1 MVQIRGIVKAAQVAR
16 NRLQAGIA
24 PSDVADFKKFITNSI
39 ETIEQLCAHGRM
51 TPSQLPTRSRQAYYF
66 LKAIDLD
73 NLPLAETQPT
83 QDKVQTI
90 RLKNIKTQQGAIL
103 HKIANLASTPTP
115 NTAQIEELVKTLIQA
130 VAAIEKIC
138 AASQATPAN
147 LTRSSRQIYA
157 WMKFLTY
164 EGNLQLHLQ
173 TIYRVKQIAEKVCNI
188 AVVRQLRTLAN
199 LTEPLVTPIPSGL
212 CPNQHGSGYIY
223 AQPLNIVVE
232 LTHLTGIYKCKRSL
246 VEATFTLS
254 EGFINANDDTLEAL
268 VKAALFGK
276 CQQTTR
282 LIRDYAASE
291 EYSSVLIELDLITE
305 VIVENARG
313 KCYNLDELFDKVN
326 REYFASSLVKPRL
339 IWSQINT
346 YRKLGHYEPARDRV
360 MIALTLDDARIPEF
374 VVEFV
379 LYHELLHKSHGATW
393 VNGRRMVH
401 TPEFRRDERKFKLY
415 KEAEESLKK
424 LTSYLI

>member
-1 MVQIRGIVKAAQVAR
+1 MVQIRGIVKAAQVAQ

-24 PSDVADFKKFITNSI
+24 PGDVAAFKKFMTNSI
-39 ETIEQLCAHGRM
+39 ETIERLCAEGRM

-83 QDKVQTI
+83 QDKVETI

-103 HKIANLASTPTP
+103 QKIANLASSPTP
-115 NTAQIEELVKTLIQA
+115 NTAQIQELAKTLIQT

-164 EGNLQLHLQ
+164 ERNLQLHLQ
-173 TIYRVKQIAEKVCNI
+173 TTYRVKQIAEK
-188 AVVRQLRTLAN
+188 
-199 LTEPLVTPIPSGL
+199 L
-212 CPNQHGSGYIY
+212 CKIY
-223 AQPLNIVVE
+223 AQPLNVVVE
-232 LTHLTGIYKCKRSL
+232 LTHLTGIYKCRRSL
-246 VEATFTLS
+246 VEATLTLS
-254 EGFINANDDTLEAL
+254 EGFINASDETLEAL

-276 CQQTTR
+276 CQQTTQ

-291 EYSSVLIELDLITE
+291 ESSSVLIELDFITE
-305 VIVENARG
+305 VIVENPRG

-326 REYFASSLVKPRL
+326 REYFACSLVKPRL

-374 VVEFV
+374 VVTFV

-415 KEAEESLKK
+415 KEAEEWLKK
-424 LTSYLI
+424 LASYLI

>member
-1 MVQIRGIVKAAQVAR
+1 MVQIRGIVKAAQVAQ

-24 PSDVADFKKFITNSI
+24 PGDVAAFKKFMTNSI
-39 ETIEQLCAHGRM
+39 ETIERLCAEGRM

-83 QDKVQTI
+83 QDKVETI

-103 HKIANLASTPTP
+103 QKIANLASSPTP
-115 NTAQIEELVKTLIQA
+115 NTAQIQELAKTLIQT

-157 WMKFLTY
+157 WVKFLTY
-164 EGNLQLHLQ
+164 ERNLQLHLQ
-173 TIYRVKQIAEKVCNI
+173 TTYRVKQIAEK
-188 AVVRQLRTLAN
+188 
-199 LTEPLVTPIPSGL
+199 L
-212 CPNQHGSGYIY
+212 CKIY
-223 AQPLNIVVE
+223 AQPLNVVVE
-232 LTHLTGIYKCKRSL
+232 LTHLTGIYKCRRSL
-246 VEATFTLS
+246 VEATLTLS
-254 EGFINANDDTLEAL
+254 EGFINASDETLEAL

-276 CQQTTR
+276 CQQTTQ

-291 EYSSVLIELDLITE
+291 ESSSVLIELDFITE
-305 VIVENARG
+305 VIVENSRG

-326 REYFASSLVKPRL
+326 REYFACSLVKPRL

-374 VVEFV
+374 VVTFV

-415 KEAEESLKK
+415 KEAEEWLKK
-424 LTSYLI
+424 LASYLI

>member
-1 MVQIRGIVKAAQVAR
+1 MVQIRGIVKAAQVAQ

-24 PSDVADFKKFITNSI
+24 PGDVAAFKKFMTNSI
-39 ETIEQLCAHGRM
+39 ETIEQLCAEGRM

-73 NLPLAETQPT
+73 NLPLAETQPS
-83 QDKVQTI
+83 QDKVETI

-103 HKIANLASTPTP
+103 QRIANLASSPTP
-115 NTAQIEELVKTLIQA
+115 NTAQIQELAKTLIQT

-157 WMKFLTY
+157 WMKFLAY
-164 EGNLQLHLQ
+164 ERNLQLHLQ
-173 TIYRVKQIAEKVCNI
+173 TIYRVKQIAEKVCK
-188 AVVRQLRTLAN
+188 
-199 LTEPLVTPIPSGL
+199 
-212 CPNQHGSGYIY
+212 IY
-223 AQPLNIVVE
+223 AQPLNVVVE

-246 VEATFTLS
+246 VEATLTLS
-254 EGFINANDDTLEAL
+254 EGFINASDETLEAL

-291 EYSSVLIELDLITE
+291 ESSSVLIELDFITE
-305 VIVENARG
+305 VIVENPRG

-326 REYFASSLVKPRL
+326 REYFACSLVKPRL

-374 VVEFV
+374 VVTFV

-415 KEAEESLKK
+415 KQAEEWLKK
-424 LTSYLI
+424 LASYLI

>member
-1 MVQIRGIVKAAQVAR
+1 MVQIRGIVKAAQVAQ

-24 PSDVADFKKFITNSI
+24 PGDVAAFKKFMTNSI
-39 ETIEQLCAHGRM
+39 ETIEQLCAEGRM

-73 NLPLAETQPT
+73 NLPLAETQPS
-83 QDKVQTI
+83 QDKVETI

-103 HKIANLASTPTP
+103 QKIANLASSPTP
-115 NTAQIEELVKTLIQA
+115 NTAQIQELAETLIQT

-164 EGNLQLHLQ
+164 ERNLQLHLQ
-173 TIYRVKQIAEKVCNI
+173 TTYRVKQIAEK
-188 AVVRQLRTLAN
+188 
-199 LTEPLVTPIPSGL
+199 L
-212 CPNQHGSGYIY
+212 CKIY
-223 AQPLNIVVE
+223 AQPLNVVVE

-246 VEATFTLS
+246 VEATLTLS
-254 EGFINANDDTLEAL
+254 EGFINASDETLEAL

-291 EYSSVLIELDLITE
+291 ESSSVLIELDFITE
-305 VIVENARG
+305 VIVENPRG

-326 REYFASSLVKPRL
+326 REYFACSLVKPRL

-374 VVEFV
+374 VVTFV

-415 KEAEESLKK
+415 KQAEEWLKK
-424 LTSYLI
+424 LASYLI

>member
-1 MVQIRGIVKAAQVAR
+1 MVQIRGIVKAAQVAQ

-24 PSDVADFKKFITNSI
+24 PGDVAAFKKFMTNSI
-39 ETIEQLCAHGRM
+39 ETIEQLCAEGRM

-73 NLPLAETQPT
+73 NLPLAETQPS
-83 QDKVQTI
+83 QDKVETI

-103 HKIANLASTPTP
+103 QRIANLASSPTP
-115 NTAQIEELVKTLIQA
+115 NTAQIQELAKTLIQT

-157 WMKFLTY
+157 WMKFLAY
-164 EGNLQLHLQ
+164 ERNLQLHLQ
-173 TIYRVKQIAEKVCNI
+173 TIYRVKQIAEKVCK
-188 AVVRQLRTLAN
+188 
-199 LTEPLVTPIPSGL
+199 
-212 CPNQHGSGYIY
+212 IY
-223 AQPLNIVVE
+223 AQPLNVVVE

-246 VEATFTLS
+246 VEATLTLS
-254 EGFINANDDTLEAL
+254 EGFINASDETLEAL

-276 CQQTTR
+276 CQETTR

-291 EYSSVLIELDLITE
+291 ESSSVLIELDLITE
-305 VIVENARG
+305 VIVENPRG

-326 REYFASSLVKPRL
+326 CEYFASSLVKPRL
-339 IWSQINT
+339 IWNQINT
-346 YRKLGHYEPARDRV
+346 YRKFGHYEPARDRV

-374 VVEFV
+374 VVRFV

-415 KEAEESLKK
+415 KEAEEWLKK
-424 LTSYLI
+424 LASYLI

>member
-1 MVQIRGIVKAAQVAR
+1 MVQIRGIVKAAQVAQ

-24 PSDVADFKKFITNSI
+24 PGDVAAFKKFMTNSI
-39 ETIEQLCAHGRM
+39 ETIERLCAQGRM
-51 TPSQLPTRSRQAYYF
+51 TPSQLPTRSREAYYF
-66 LKAIDLD
+66 LKGIDLD
-73 NLPLAETQPT
+73 NLPLAKTQPT

-103 HKIANLASTPTP
+103 QRISNLASSPTP
-115 NTAQIEELVKTLIQA
+115 NTAQIQELANTLIQT

-138 AASQATPAN
+138 SASQATAAN
-147 LTRSSRQIYA
+147 LTPSSRQIYA

-164 EGNLQLHLQ
+164 ERNLQLHLQ
-173 TIYRVKQIAEKVCNI
+173 TTYQVKQIAQQICSMH
-188 AVVRQLRTLAN
+188 AH
-199 LTEPLVTPIPSGL
+199 PS
-212 CPNQHGSGYIY
+212 
-223 AQPLNIVVE
+223 LNVVVE
-232 LTHLTGIYKCKRSL
+232 LTHLAGIYKCKRSS
-246 VEATFTLS
+246 VEATLTLS
-254 EGFINANDDTLEAL
+254 EGFINANDETLEAL
-268 VKAALFGK
+268 VKAALLGK

-282 LIRDYAASE
+282 LIRNYAASE
-291 EYSSVLIELDLITE
+291 EYSCVLMELDFITE
-305 VIVENARG
+305 VIVENPRG

-346 YRKLGHYEPARDRV
+346 YRKFGHYEPARDRV

-374 VVEFV
+374 VVEFI
-379 LYHELLHKSHGATW
+379 LYHELLHKYHGATW

-415 KEAEESLKK
+415 KEAEEWLKK
-424 LTSYLI
+424 LPSFNADDKDNISSLD

>member
-1 MVQIRGIVKAAQVAR
+1 MVQIRGIVKAAQVAQ

-24 PSDVADFKKFITNSI
+24 PGDVAAFKKFMTNSI
-39 ETIEQLCAHGRM
+39 ETIEQLCAEGRM

-73 NLPLAETQPT
+73 NLPLAETQPS
-83 QDKVQTI
+83 QDKVETI

-103 HKIANLASTPTP
+103 QKIANLASSPTP
-115 NTAQIEELVKTLIQA
+115 NTAQIQELAKTLVQT
-130 VAAIEKIC
+130 VTAIEKIC

-164 EGNLQLHLQ
+164 ERNLQLHLQ
-173 TIYRVKQIAEKVCNI
+173 TIYRVKQIAEKVCK
-188 AVVRQLRTLAN
+188 
-199 LTEPLVTPIPSGL
+199 
-212 CPNQHGSGYIY
+212 IY
-223 AQPLNIVVE
+223 AQPLNVVVE

-246 VEATFTLS
+246 VEATLTLS
-254 EGFINANDDTLEAL
+254 EGFINASDETLEAL

-276 CQQTTR
+276 CQETTR

-291 EYSSVLIELDLITE
+291 ESSSVLIELDFITE
-305 VIVENARG
+305 VIVENPRG

-326 REYFASSLVKPRL
+326 REYFACSLVKPRL

-374 VVEFV
+374 VVTFV

-415 KEAEESLKK
+415 KQAEEWLKK
-424 LTSYLI
+424 LASYLI

>member
-66 LKAIDLD
+66 LKSIDLD

-103 HKIANLASTPTP
+103 QKIANLASTPTP
-115 NTAQIEELVKTLIQA
+115 NTAQIQELAKTLVQT
-130 VAAIEKIC
+130 VTAIEKIC

-157 WMKFLTY
+157 WIKFLTY
-164 EGNLQLHLQ
+164 ERNLQLHLQ
-173 TIYRVKQIAEKVCNI
+173 TIYRVKQIAEKVCN
-188 AVVRQLRTLAN
+188 
-199 LTEPLVTPIPSGL
+199 
-212 CPNQHGSGYIY
+212 IY

-254 EGFINANDDTLEAL
+254 EGFINANDETLEAL

-276 CQQTTR
+276 CQQTTQ

-305 VIVENARG
+305 VIVENPRG
-313 KCYNLDELFDKVN
+313 KCYNLDELFDKIN

-346 YRKLGHYEPARDRV
+346 YRKFGHYEPARDRV
-360 MIALTLDDARIPEF
+360 MITLTLDDARIPDF
-374 VVEFV
+374 VVEFI
-379 LYHELLHKSHGATW
+379 LYHELLHKFHGATW

>member
-1 MVQIRGIVKAAQVAR
+1 MVQIRGIVKAAQVAQ

-24 PSDVADFKKFITNSI
+24 PGDVAAFKKFMTNSI
-39 ETIEQLCAHGRM
+39 ETIEQLCAEGRM

-73 NLPLAETQPT
+73 NLPLAETQPS
-83 QDKVQTI
+83 QDKVETI

-103 HKIANLASTPTP
+103 QRIANLASSPTP
-115 NTAQIEELVKTLIQA
+115 NTAQIQELAETLIQT

-164 EGNLQLHLQ
+164 ERNLQLHLQ
-173 TIYRVKQIAEKVCNI
+173 TIYRVKQIAEKVCK
-188 AVVRQLRTLAN
+188 
-199 LTEPLVTPIPSGL
+199 
-212 CPNQHGSGYIY
+212 IY
-223 AQPLNIVVE
+223 AQPLNVVVE

-246 VEATFTLS
+246 VEATLTLS
-254 EGFINANDDTLEAL
+254 EGFINASDETLEAL

-291 EYSSVLIELDLITE
+291 ESSSVLIELDFITE
-305 VIVENARG
+305 VIVENPRG

-326 REYFASSLVKPRL
+326 REYFACSLVKPRL

-374 VVEFV
+374 VVTFV

-415 KEAEESLKK
+415 KQAEEWLKK
-424 LTSYLI
+424 LASYLI

>member
-1 MVQIRGIVKAAQVAR
+1 MVQIRGIVKAAQVAQ

-24 PSDVADFKKFITNSI
+24 PGDVAAFKKFMTNSI
-39 ETIEQLCAHGRM
+39 ETIEQLCAEGRM

-73 NLPLAETQPT
+73 NLPLAETQPS
-83 QDKVQTI
+83 QDKVETI

-103 HKIANLASTPTP
+103 QRIANLASSPTP
-115 NTAQIEELVKTLIQA
+115 NTAQIQELAETLIQT

-164 EGNLQLHLQ
+164 ERNLQLHLQ
-173 TIYRVKQIAEKVCNI
+173 TTYRVKQIAEK
-188 AVVRQLRTLAN
+188 
-199 LTEPLVTPIPSGL
+199 L
-212 CPNQHGSGYIY
+212 CKIY
-223 AQPLNIVVE
+223 AQPLNVVVE

-246 VEATFTLS
+246 VEATLTLS
-254 EGFINANDDTLEAL
+254 EGFINASDETLEAL

-291 EYSSVLIELDLITE
+291 ESSSVLIELDFITE
-305 VIVENARG
+305 VIVENPRG

-326 REYFASSLVKPRL
+326 REYFACSLVKPRL

-374 VVEFV
+374 VVTFV

-415 KEAEESLKK
+415 KQAEEWLKK
-424 LTSYLI
+424 LASYLI

>member
-1 MVQIRGIVKAAQVAR
+1 MVQIRGIVKAAQVAQ

-24 PSDVADFKKFITNSI
+24 PGDVAAFKKFMTNSI
-39 ETIEQLCAHGRM
+39 ETIERLCAEGRM

-83 QDKVQTI
+83 QDKVETI

-103 HKIANLASTPTP
+103 QKIANLASSPTP
-115 NTAQIEELVKTLIQA
+115 NTAQIQELAKTLIQT

-157 WMKFLTY
+157 WVKFLTY
-164 EGNLQLHLQ
+164 ERNLQLHLQ
-173 TIYRVKQIAEKVCNI
+173 TTYRVKQIAEK
-188 AVVRQLRTLAN
+188 
-199 LTEPLVTPIPSGL
+199 L
-212 CPNQHGSGYIY
+212 CKIY
-223 AQPLNIVVE
+223 AQPLNVVVE
-232 LTHLTGIYKCKRSL
+232 LTHLTGIYKCRRSL
-246 VEATFTLS
+246 VEATLTLS
-254 EGFINANDDTLEAL
+254 EGFINASDETLEAL

-276 CQQTTR
+276 CQQTTQ

-291 EYSSVLIELDLITE
+291 ESSSVLIELDFITE
-305 VIVENARG
+305 VIVENPRG

-326 REYFASSLVKPRL
+326 REYFACSLVKPRL

-374 VVEFV
+374 VVTFV

-415 KEAEESLKK
+415 KEAEEWLKK
-424 LTSYLI
+424 LASYLI

>member
-1 MVQIRGIVKAAQVAR
+1 MVQIRGIVKAAQVAQ

-24 PSDVADFKKFITNSI
+24 PGDVAAFKKFMTNSI
-39 ETIEQLCAHGRM
+39 ETIEQLCAEGRM

-73 NLPLAETQPT
+73 NLPLAETQPS
-83 QDKVQTI
+83 QDKVETI

-103 HKIANLASTPTP
+103 QRIANLASSPTP
-115 NTAQIEELVKTLIQA
+115 NTAQIQELAETLIQT

-157 WMKFLTY
+157 WMKFLTS
-164 EGNLQLHLQ
+164 ERNLQLHLQ
-173 TIYRVKQIAEKVCNI
+173 TIYRVKQIAEK
-188 AVVRQLRTLAN
+188 
-199 LTEPLVTPIPSGL
+199 L
-212 CPNQHGSGYIY
+212 CKIY
-223 AQPLNIVVE
+223 AQPLNVVVE
-232 LTHLTGIYKCKRSL
+232 LTHLTGIYKCRRSL
-246 VEATFTLS
+246 VEAALTLS
-254 EGFINANDDTLEAL
+254 EGFINANDETLEAV

-276 CQQTTR
+276 CQQTTL

-291 EYSSVLIELDLITE
+291 EYSSVLIELDFITE
-305 VIVENARG
+305 VIVENPRG
-313 KCYNLDELFDKVN
+313 KSYNLDELFDKVN

-374 VVEFV
+374 VVTFV

-393 VNGRRMVH
+393 VNNRRMVH

-415 KEAEESLKK
+415 KQAEEWLKK
-424 LTSYLI
+424 LASYLI

>member
-1 MVQIRGIVKAAQVAR
+1 M
-16 NRLQAGIA
+16 
-24 PSDVADFKKFITNSI
+24 
-39 ETIEQLCAHGRM
+39 
-51 TPSQLPTRSRQAYYF
+51 
-66 LKAIDLD
+66 
-73 NLPLAETQPT
+73 PLAQTQPT
-83 QDKVQTI
+83 QDKAQTI
-90 RLKNIKTQQGAIL
+90 RLKNIKTQQDAIL
-103 HKIANLASTPTP
+103 QRITNLVSSPTP
-115 NTAQIEELVKTLIQA
+115 NTAQIQELAKTLIQT

-164 EGNLQLHLQ
+164 ERNLQLHLQ
-173 TIYRVKQIAEKVCNI
+173 TIYRVKQIAEK
-188 AVVRQLRTLAN
+188 
-199 LTEPLVTPIPSGL
+199 L
-212 CPNQHGSGYIY
+212 CKVY

-246 VEATFTLS
+246 VEATLTVS
-254 EGFINANDDTLEAL
+254 EGFINATDETLEAL

-313 KCYNLDELFDKVN
+313 KYYNLDELFDKVN

-339 IWSQINT
+339 IWNQINT
-346 YRKLGHYEPARDRV
+346 YRKFGHYEPARDRV
-360 MIALTLDDARIPEF
+360 MIALTLDDAKIPEF
-374 VVEFV
+374 VVSFV
-379 LYHELLHKSHGATW
+379 LYHELLHKFHGATW

-415 KEAEESLKK
+415 KEAEEWLKK
-424 LTSYLI
+424 LASYLI

>member
-24 PSDVADFKKFITNSI
+24 PNDVADFKKFMTNSI
-39 ETIEQLCAHGRM
+39 ETIEQLCTHGRM
-51 TPSQLPTRSRQAYYF
+51 TPNQLPTRTRQAYYF
-66 LKAIDLD
+66 LKSVDLQ

-83 QDKVQTI
+83 QDKMQTI
-90 RLKNIKTQQGAIL
+90 RLKNIKTQQDAIL
-103 HKIANLASTPTP
+103 QRITNLASTPTP
-115 NTAQIEELVKTLIQA
+115 NTAQTEELAKTLIQT
-130 VAAIEKIC
+130 VTAIEQIC
-138 AASQATPAN
+138 AASQATPVN

-164 EGNLQLHLQ
+164 ERNLQLHLQ
-173 TIYRVKQIAEKVCNI
+173 TIYRVKQIAEK
-188 AVVRQLRTLAN
+188 
-199 LTEPLVTPIPSGL
+199 L
-212 CPNQHGSGYIY
+212 CKIY
-223 AQPLNIVVE
+223 AQPLNIIVE

-246 VEATFTLS
+246 VEATLTLS
-254 EGFINANDDTLEAL
+254 EGFINASDETLEAL

-291 EYSSVLIELDLITE
+291 ECSSVLIQLDLITE

-326 REYFASSLVKPRL
+326 HEYFASSLVKPRL
-339 IWSQINT
+339 IWSQIKT
-346 YRKLGHYEPARDRV
+346 YRKFGHYKPVRDRV
-360 MIALTLDDARIPEF
+360 MIAVTLDDARISEF

-379 LYHELLHKSHGATW
+379 LYHELLHKFHGATW

-415 KEAEESLKK
+415 KEADEWLKK
-424 LTSYLI
+424 LASYLI

>member
-1 MVQIRGIVKAAQVAR
+1 MVQIRGIVKAAQVAQ

-24 PSDVADFKKFITNSI
+24 PGDVAAFKKFMTNSI
-39 ETIEQLCAHGRM
+39 ETIEQLCAEGRM

-73 NLPLAETQPT
+73 NLPLAETQPS
-83 QDKVQTI
+83 QDKVETI

-103 HKIANLASTPTP
+103 QRIANLASSPTP
-115 NTAQIEELVKTLIQA
+115 NTAQIQELAETLIQT

-164 EGNLQLHLQ
+164 ERNLQLHLQ
-173 TIYRVKQIAEKVCNI
+173 TTYRVKQIAEK
-188 AVVRQLRTLAN
+188 
-199 LTEPLVTPIPSGL
+199 L
-212 CPNQHGSGYIY
+212 CKIY
-223 AQPLNIVVE
+223 AQPLNVVVE

-246 VEATFTLS
+246 VEATLTLS
-254 EGFINANDDTLEAL
+254 EGFINASDETLEAL

-276 CQQTTR
+276 CQQTTQ

-291 EYSSVLIELDLITE
+291 ESSSVLIELDFITE
-305 VIVENARG
+305 VIVENPRG

-326 REYFASSLVKPRL
+326 REYFACSLVKPRL

-374 VVEFV
+374 VVTFV

-415 KEAEESLKK
+415 KQAEEWLKK
-424 LTSYLI
+424 LASYLI

>member
-1 MVQIRGIVKAAQVAR
+1 MVQIRGIVKAAQVAQ

-24 PSDVADFKKFITNSI
+24 PGDVAAFKKFMTNSI
-39 ETIEQLCAHGRM
+39 ETIERLCAEGRM

-83 QDKVQTI
+83 QDKVETI

-103 HKIANLASTPTP
+103 QKIANLASSPTP
-115 NTAQIEELVKTLIQA
+115 NTAEIQELAKTLVQT
-130 VAAIEKIC
+130 VTAIEKIC

-164 EGNLQLHLQ
+164 ERNLQLHLQ
-173 TIYRVKQIAEKVCNI
+173 TTYRVKQIAEK
-188 AVVRQLRTLAN
+188 
-199 LTEPLVTPIPSGL
+199 L
-212 CPNQHGSGYIY
+212 CKIY
-223 AQPLNIVVE
+223 AQPLNVVVE
-232 LTHLTGIYKCKRSL
+232 LTHLTGIYKCRRSL
-246 VEATFTLS
+246 VEATLTLS
-254 EGFINANDDTLEAL
+254 EGFINASDETLEAL

-276 CQQTTR
+276 CQQTTQ

-291 EYSSVLIELDLITE
+291 ESSSVLIELDFITE
-305 VIVENARG
+305 VIVENPRG

-326 REYFASSLVKPRL
+326 REYFACSLVKPRL

-374 VVEFV
+374 VVTFV

-415 KEAEESLKK
+415 KEAEEWLKK
-424 LTSYLI
+424 LASYLI

>member
-51 TPSQLPTRSRQAYYF
+51 APSQLPTRSRQAYYF

-103 HKIANLASTPTP
+103 HKIANLASPTP
-115 NTAQIEELVKTLIQA
+115 NTAQTQELAKTLVQT
-130 VAAIEKIC
+130 VTAIEKIC

-164 EGNLQLHLQ
+164 ERNLQLHLQ
-173 TIYRVKQIAEKVCNI
+173 TTYRVKQIAEKLCNI
-188 AVVRQLRTLAN
+188 
-199 LTEPLVTPIPSGL
+199 
-212 CPNQHGSGYIY
+212 Y
-223 AQPLNIVVE
+223 AHPLNIVVE

-246 VEATFTLS
+246 VEATLTLS
-254 EGFINANDDTLEAL
+254 EGFINANDETLEAL

-276 CQQTTR
+276 CQQTTQ

-291 EYSSVLIELDLITE
+291 ESSSVLIELDLITE
-305 VIVENARG
+305 VIVENPRG

-326 REYFASSLVKPRL
+326 REYFACSLVKPRL

-346 YRKLGHYEPARDRV
+346 YRKLGHYEPAKNRV

>member
-1 MVQIRGIVKAAQVAR
+1 MVQIRGIVKAAQVAQ

-24 PSDVADFKKFITNSI
+24 PGDVAAFKKFMTNSI
-39 ETIEQLCAHGRM
+39 ETIERLCAEGRM

-66 LKAIDLD
+66 LKSIDLD

-83 QDKVQTI
+83 QDKVETI

-103 HKIANLASTPTP
+103 QKIANLASSPTP
-115 NTAQIEELVKTLIQA
+115 NTAQIQELAKTLVQT
-130 VAAIEKIC
+130 VTAIEKIC

-164 EGNLQLHLQ
+164 ERNLQLHLQ
-173 TIYRVKQIAEKVCNI
+173 TTYRVKQIAEK
-188 AVVRQLRTLAN
+188 
-199 LTEPLVTPIPSGL
+199 L
-212 CPNQHGSGYIY
+212 CKIY
-223 AQPLNIVVE
+223 AQPLNVVVE
-232 LTHLTGIYKCKRSL
+232 LTHLTGIYKCRRSL
-246 VEATFTLS
+246 VEATLTLS
-254 EGFINANDDTLEAL
+254 EGFINASDETLEAL

-276 CQQTTR
+276 CQQTTQ

-291 EYSSVLIELDLITE
+291 ESSSVLIELDLITE
-305 VIVENARG
+305 VIVENPRG

-326 REYFASSLVKPRL
+326 GEYFACSLVKPRL

-374 VVEFV
+374 VVTFV

-415 KEAEESLKK
+415 KEAEEWLKK
-424 LTSYLI
+424 LASYLI

>member
-1 MVQIRGIVKAAQVAR
+1 MVQIRGIVKAAQVAQ

-24 PSDVADFKKFITNSI
+24 PGDVAAFKKFMTNSI
-39 ETIEQLCAHGRM
+39 ETIEQLCAEGRM

-73 NLPLAETQPT
+73 NLPLAETQPS
-83 QDKVQTI
+83 QDKVETI

-103 HKIANLASTPTP
+103 QRIANLASSPTP
-115 NTAQIEELVKTLIQA
+115 NTAQIQELAKTLIQT

-164 EGNLQLHLQ
+164 ERNLQLHLQ
-173 TIYRVKQIAEKVCNI
+173 TTYRVKQIAEK
-188 AVVRQLRTLAN
+188 
-199 LTEPLVTPIPSGL
+199 L
-212 CPNQHGSGYIY
+212 CKIY
-223 AQPLNIVVE
+223 AQPLNVVVE

-246 VEATFTLS
+246 VEATLTLS
-254 EGFINANDDTLEAL
+254 EGFINASDETLEAL

-276 CQQTTR
+276 CQQTTQ

-291 EYSSVLIELDLITE
+291 ESSSVLIELDFITE
-305 VIVENARG
+305 VIVENPRG

-326 REYFASSLVKPRL
+326 REYFACSLVKPRL

-374 VVEFV
+374 VVTFV

-415 KEAEESLKK
+415 KQAEEWLKK
-424 LTSYLI
+424 LASYLI